1 MLEAYTPDGMYC
13 VKLASG
19 ATRWVSATEL
29 TSAEHTAEEFDASGS
44 NPLPAGTFVAV
55 VPEGGIK
62 DKTRWLSGA
71 LVARPKDKSKRAPRH
86 HVVLRK
92 PRLQKPLTL
101 KIAKRDGKFGIGL
114 DDDNR
119 VVDLKPG

>member
-1 MLEAYTPDGMYC
+1 MAYSTMPP
-13 VKLASG
+13 AS
-19 ATRWVSATEL
+19 REPLLLSRLTE
-29 TSAEHTAEEFDASGS
+29 
-44 NPLPAGTFVAV
+44 
-55 VPEGGIK
+55 
-62 DKTRWLSGA
+62 
-71 LVARPKDKSKRAPRH
+71 SKRAPRH